1 MFKRIVEH
9 VNAEHNTDDPS
20 GELLN
25 KFVNDMADE
34 FKDLNVKQLEYHG
47 FNSNEQIQKDLLRI
61 ETKVKKED

>member
-1 MFKRIVEH
+1 
-9 VNAEHNTDDPS
+9 
-20 GELLN
+20 
-25 KFVNDMADE
+25 MADE